1 MKISEVLYSLRLSY
15 DDVKNS
21 KYQENQK
28 LFVEMGWAVRRLI
41 ERREITYFDN
51 FNDAHI
57 QSKVFN
63 EMTF

>member
-51 FNDAHI
+51 FNDADI